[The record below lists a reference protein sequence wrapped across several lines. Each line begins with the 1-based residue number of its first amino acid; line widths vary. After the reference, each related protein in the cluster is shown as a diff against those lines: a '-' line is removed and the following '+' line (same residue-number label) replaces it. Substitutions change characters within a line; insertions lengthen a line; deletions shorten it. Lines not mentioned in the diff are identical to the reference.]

1 MRRWR
6 STVYIL
12 LTLLHIVRLDAGRAF
27 TKKSMG
33 KLEKGLLA
41 DDIGVTADQ
50 FEGLSYT
57 AKCGGKMVLSFLSG
71 GKERRAAKR
80 LLKKHLPHAKIK
92 KFSVDGSKC
101 LQIKVKAEP
110 EEGRKGEGGD
120 DEMED
125 EGGDQ
130 GNQVD
135 AADKKDTDVRGTRR
149 KNEKA
154 ARKGDEAKDDARIPG
169 GGGGG
174 AGGAGGAC
182 GAGAGPFVADTGGNP
197 APAPTGQE
205 AKHRLYLKAL
215 LKKIRQSNELELKQ
229 VEVSRFGV

>member
-6 STVYIL
+6 PAVYIL

-27 TKKSMG
+27 TKKSLG

-71 GKERRAAKR
+71 GKERRAAKK

-149 KNEKA
+149 KNDKV

-174 AGGAGGAC
+174 GGAGGA
-182 GAGAGPFVADTGGNP
+182 GSVVADTGGNP
-197 APAPTGQE
+197 APASTGQE